1 MFDAKNMM
9 AACDPRHGRY
19 LTVAAIFRGRMS
31 MREVDDQLYAIQN
44 KNSSFFVEWIPNNV
58 NTAVCDIPPR
68 GLKMS
73 ATFIG
78 NSIAIQEFFKRVS
91 EQFTAMFRQKAFL
104 HWYTGEGM
112 DEIEFT
118 EAGLRISTIP
128 GGYS

>member
-19 LTVAAIFRGRMS
+19 LTVAAICRGRMS
-31 MREVDDQLYAIQN
+31 MREVDDQMYTIQN

-58 NTAVCDIPPR
+58 KTAVLDIPPR
-68 GLKMS
+68 GLKIP

-78 NSIAIQEFFKRVS
+78 NSIAIQELFSRV
-91 EQFTAMFRQKAFL
+91 MFRRKAFL